1 MRLASAA
8 PVSSA
13 SPRQKFGDRHRCDIF
28 KVAGQ
33 CGIRILKP
41 ALSTSAA
48 RGNRTYFCAGTLR
61 RIGRRHGE
69 AHLALVLRLIVESA
83 GNATELFGDTITAVS
98 NILLSRLVE
107 AGSELYA
114 AFDSIDLGELR
125 AWSTVTKGEGTT
137 AHTMTV
143 ALLWRLASPEKVLP
157 KATAEE
163 IARAERNA
171 ALKAVRQRKRRLVS
185 AVAAEP

>member
-8 PVSSA
+8 PVPSA
-13 SPRQKFGDRHRCDIF
+13 SPRQEVGDLHPCNIF
-28 KVAGQ
+28 RVAGQ

-41 ALSTSAA
+41 VRSSSATRTSRAC
-48 RGNRTYFCAGTLR
+48 FCASTLR

-83 GNATELFGDTITAVS
+83 GNATELYGDTITAVS
-98 NILLSRLVE
+98 NVLLSGLVE
-107 AGSELYA
+107 PGSRLYE
-114 AFDSIDLGELR
+114 AFDGIDLGELR
-125 AWSTVTKGEGTT
+125 AWSAITKGDGTF
-137 AHTMTV
+137 AQTMTV
-143 ALLWRLASPEKVLP
+143 ALLWRLASPDKVLP

-171 ALKAVRQRKRRLVS
+171 ALKAVRQRKRRLIPA
-185 AVAAEP
+185 AVAA